1 MSIGQEAFRGQI
13 SQSHLF
19 EFIVRWSGV
28 SPASQFV
35 LGRHDLVPKSWFRF
49 QLGRRG
55 YVVKNLIE
63 DELVGGESRMEKSGL
78 FRLDDE
84 GMLGEKVGQGLV
96 KRVTRFQRAR
106 GSGRRIWK
114 QAGIEMNLVLGSGF
128 GEWGRKGCGSL
139 WRLWRLWSLEGGIDL
154 IEVWTK
160 QCVEVIT
167 ELVGQ
172 TQKIAIGGCG
182 RVKSMSWMKE

>member
-1 MSIGQEAFRGQI
+1 MMTVGEGREEEMVKPRAGFLDHLACHSDCLAKNGSGNRDMSIGQEAFRGQI

-78 FRLDDE
+78 LRLDDE

-96 KRVTRFQRAR
+96 KRVTRF
-106 GSGRRIWK
+106 
-114 QAGIEMNLVLGSGF
+114 
-128 GEWGRKGCGSL
+128 
-139 WRLWRLWSLEGGIDL
+139 
-154 IEVWTK
+154 
-160 QCVEVIT
+160 
-167 ELVGQ
+167 
-172 TQKIAIGGCG
+172 
-182 RVKSMSWMKE
+182 